1 MTFHEESIEKVFSP
15 EEMIYFSPD
24 ATEEIETIDPSKVY
38 IIGGLVDRSIV
49 KVLLSIRFDNQKQ
62 SFLRAQ
68 ELGVHAVKLP
78 LLKYYP
84 ECEHRSMEQ
93 IDNSKEQ
100 Y

>member
-49 KVLLSIRFDNQKQ
+49 
-62 SFLRAQ
+62 RAQ

-84 ECEHRSMEQ
+84 ECEHRSME
-93 IDNSKEQ
+93 
-100 Y
+100 